1 MVLTRWEPPSAE
13 EAAGRFAVLK
23 TGRVLDGW
31 AEVEVGPAP
40 GGSAVTW
47 TEEITLRP
55 AALGRLARS
64 AADRVSRPMFAKALD
79 GMLGEA
85 VARAAATDARREPS

>member
-1 MVLTRWEPPSAE
+1 M
-13 EAAGRFAVLK
+13 
-23 TGRVLDGW
+23 
-31 AEVEVGPAP
+31 
-40 GGSAVTW
+40 TW

-64 AADRVSRPMFAKALD
+64 AADRVSRSMFAKALD

-85 VARAAATDARREPS
+85 VVRAAAADARREPS